1 MCYARWATI
10 WILGCAAVSARGL
23 DLPDSCDVA
32 TGLVHE
38 RMAIRVGTPAVIA
51 PGDVYPDVVLHFRRP
66 GAVEGYLVRI
76 DDGEAGLPLPTTRVS
91 PGRPVTIPLPDEAP
105 EEGRYE
111 IRLRGRYR
119 EDGGEARLFYDTLY
133 FTVLDTDRLAANH
146 SVAAY
151 PGPDGRLRY
160 TPDFRGNRI
169 PDFSQ
174 AGYRNGAVP
183 IPDLPVRVT
192 VEPAEGDDTQRI
204 QDAID
209 RVSRRE
215 PDADGFRGAVLL
227 RAGIYDLAGTVRIRQ
242 SGVVLRG
249 EGAGNIRERWF
260 DASEDLSLEAFKRRL
275 ADRAAQTTILIA
287 TGDARRAVI
296 EVTGTGGLAI
306 EEDTRSEILDRYVP
320 VGARRFRVAHPGRF
334 AVGDTI
340 VVRRTGNAEWV
351 RTLGM
356 DRIPDSGGQSSIPWQ
371 PRTFDSHHRI
381 LAIEGNEVLI
391 ASSIVDAI
399 DQRWGGGRIFRYR
412 EADLIREAGV
422 ESIRG
427 ISFGVLGS
435 DPKRI
440 AVNTLV
446 RTRHARDVW
455 VRDVAAEHFHGN
467 GVLAQG
473 TLGLTVERCSLLLQ
487 VMGQTDLYPGW
498 VHAYTV
504 RIQGNSQHVL
514 VRDSYALNNRHAF
527 SVCAWVTG
535 PNVFLDCFAE
545 PLGASEPHHRWS
557 TGGLYDNVRDGIT
570 LMNRLSFGT
579 GHGWSGANYVAWNT
593 RGRLICQ
600 KPPTAQNWAIGH
612 VGQRRPGPFH
622 RWNVRTYGEGE
633 TDAFW
638 DSHGAHVEPR
648 SLYRQQQAD
657 RSPRPPQS

>member
-1 MCYARWATI
+1 MRAATRWAAMTML
-10 WILGCAAVSARGL
+10 LGAAASARGL
-23 DLPDSCDVA
+23 DLPPSCDVA
-32 TGLVHE
+32 TSLVHE
-38 RMAIRVGTPAVIA
+38 QMAIRIGTPAVIA
-51 PGDVYPDVVLHFRRP
+51 PGGAYPDVVLHVRHP
-66 GAVEGYLVRI
+66 GSVEGDVVRL
-76 DDGEAGLPLPTTRVS
+76 DNGEVVR
-91 PGRPVTIPLPDEAP
+91 TIPATPVQPGGPQTLALPGEVP
-105 EEGRYE
+105 GEGRYR
-111 IRLRGRYR
+111 IRLRGRTR
-119 EDGGEARLFYDTLY
+119 DEGAGPGEFHDALY
-133 FTVLDTDRLAANH
+133 FTVLDAGRLAEPHA
-146 SVAAY
+146 VAAH

-160 TPDFRGNRI
+160 TPDYRGNRI
-169 PDFSQ
+169 PDFSH
-174 AGYRNGAVP
+174 AGYRNGNEP
-183 IPDLPVRVT
+183 IPDVPVRAT
-192 VEPAEGDDTQRI
+192 VEPAGGDDTQRI

-209 RVSRRE
+209 RVSRRT
-215 PDADGFRGAVLL
+215 PDDDGFRGAVLL
-227 RAGIYDLAGTVRIRQ
+227 KAGIYDLAGTVRIRR

-260 DASEDLSLEAFKRRL
+260 DAAENPTLDAFKRSL
-275 ADRAAQTTILIA
+275 ADRAAHTTILIA
-287 TGDARRAVI
+287 TGDERRSLIMLAG
-296 EVTGTGGLAI
+296 ERGVTVEA
-306 EEDTRSEILDRYVP
+306 DTRSEILDRYVP

-334 AVGDTI
+334 AAGDTI
-340 VVRRTGNAEWV
+340 VVRRTADAEWV

-356 DRIPDSGGQSSIPWQ
+356 DQIPDRGNRPSTLWE
-371 PRTFDSHHRI
+371 PRTFDSHHVI
-381 LAIEGNEVLI
+381 VAVDGNEITI

-399 DQRWGGGRIFRYR
+399 DRRWGGGHIVRSSD
-412 EADLIREAGV
+412 AGLIRDSGV

-427 ISFGVLGS
+427 ISFGVPGS

-446 RTRHARDVW
+446 QTYHARDAW
-455 VRDVAAEHFHGN
+455 VRDVVAEHFHGN
-467 GVLAQG
+467 GVLALG
-473 TLGLTVERCSLLLQ
+473 TLGLTVQRCSLLLQ
-487 VMGQTDLYPGW
+487 VMGQTELYPGW

-504 RIQGNSQHVL
+504 RIQGASQHVL

-612 VGQRRPGPFH
+612 VGERRPGPFH
-622 RWNVRTYGEGE
+622 RWNEATFGEGE

-638 DSHGAHVEPR
+638 ESHGTHVEPR
-648 SLYRQQQAD
+648 SLYLQQLAD
-657 RSPRPPQS
+657 RRQPPGT